1 MLWLSFTLLLTNLVS
16 QAIAHGYIRTI
27 TVDGVP
33 FQGFSRWNPSPAP
46 DAIGWSFST
55 PDEGPV
61 LDYLSPDFI
70 CRHDSTPSANSAP
83 VPAGGR
89 VDFFW
94 ISDDLVR
101 NPDGWA
107 PGHKGPILTYIAPC
121 NGDCATVDKTTLR
134 WTKIAEEGIIEGP
147 ANTQGYWTTDKMRD
161 AAGINSATIP
171 ESIAP
176 GNYVIRNEIIALH
189 RAHLSEPEFYMQ
201 CGNIEVTGSGTD
213 NLSGAGVSA
222 NELYSPADT
231 QIFGFSVHDN
241 RESTWPIPGP
251 ALYEASSSAPETPSA
266 PAAPVISSAPAA
278 PVASSSSVA
287 PLVPSPTAT
296 VPEVSI
302 PVYTGPVYLP
312 TPTNSVVFKS
322 PVTAPT
328 ATAIPAGP
336 GCGVPFTA

>member
-1 MLWLSFTLLLTNLVS
+1 MLWVSFTLLLTNLVA
-16 QAIAHGYIRTI
+16 QVLAHGYIRTI

-61 LDYLSPDFI
+61 LDYRSPDFI

-83 VPAGGR
+83 VPAGGN

-147 ANTQGYWTTDKMRD
+147 ANTQGYWATDKMRD
-161 AAGINSATIP
+161 NAGTNSATIP
-171 ESIAP
+171 ETLAP

-213 NLSGAGVSA
+213 DLSGAGVPA
-222 NELYSPADT
+222 TELYSPAET

-251 ALYEASSSAPETPSA
+251 ALYEAAAPVAPSA
-266 PAAPVISSAPAA
+266 PAAPVVSPPAA
-278 PVASSSSVA
+278 PVASSSSA
-287 PLVPSPTAT
+287 ALVVPTSLVT
-296 VPEVSI
+296 
-302 PVYTGPVYLP
+302 
-312 TPTNSVVFKS
+312 SVVTITTTIVSES
-322 PVTAPT
+322 PVGPPT
-328 ATAIPAGP
+328 ATAISAGP